1 MLRWGN
7 THTGKL
13 MADILKVKS
22 GKMEQYRTK
31 GCRVVEVIHHGSLV
45 HSNSLWVFSY

>member
-1 MLRWGN
+1 
-7 THTGKL
+7 

-31 GCRVVEVIHHGSLV
+31 GCRVVEVIHHGSLDLFKNKRTTLTEV
-45 HSNSLWVFSY
+45 PKI